1 MPIYTIETDKGTF
14 DIDANREPTLEEA
27 RAAIAQQ
34 QSPQD
39 EETALR
45 QQVIAESQKPLGQR
59 LQERAMLPVNL
70 VQGVLQDIFSL
81 PSQLGTG
88 SVALENEPTLSGK
101 LGLLAQSGLEGAS
114 SMGTGIN
121 QMILGAVEK
130 ARRGELSPIGISP
143 RDIFP
148 QRLTEPEIA
157 RGVQQLQ
164 TQQAVEALKEE
175 GRLAPAVFAEKA
187 SPELAKAGETLSL
200 LAPIPGTQAGRV
212 AAAGALR
219 TTAKA
224 TAKAF
229 TPATS
234 EVAASRLIRTAIKPR
249 KGFGSKIEKS
259 TQESIGEI
267 YQTNPNA
274 DKLGTMP
281 IEGFKMS
288 VDETF
293 GRVGKE
299 IGDDLSQQGIPVTTG
314 DNIAAKINKEADQFE
329 RAGQSAEDIEYLR
342 SRARDHA
349 GKVDTIEAT
358 EYATTIANRK
368 RSPLF
373 KNNAATANAQRADV
387 ENVVNEI
394 IAQEGGKV
402 LNNALE
408 SLKGERGA
416 QLRKTWSNLK
426 TIKDNLDKRV
436 DDLINKA
443 PPEIQPTLV
452 QAALSPEGIIG
463 VTALM
468 SGFPQGLAPLAAA
481 AFRSWGKNSLKKLK
495 DPNRQIERAYESLRR
510 NPPSVMSPTPP
521 ARGTIS
527 MTLEGGSPVDEAI
540 QRSLE
545 VSGLP
550 PATP

>member
-1 MPIYTIETDKGTF
+1 MATDEFGGTIVE
-14 DIDANREPTLEEA
+14 EPQVDEFGGV
-27 RAAIAQQ
+27 RIGAI
-34 QSPQD
+34 PVQD
-39 EETALR
+39 EQEQLR
-45 QQVIAESQKPLGQR
+45 QQVIAESQKPLSQR

-70 VQGVLQDIFSL
+70 VQGLLEDIFSL
-81 PSQLGTG
+81 PANLGAG
-88 SVALENEPTLSGK
+88 SIALENEPTLSGK
-101 LGLLAQSGLEGAS
+101 LGLLAQSGLEGVS

-121 QMILGAVEK
+121 QAILGAVEK

-157 RGVQQLQ
+157 RGVQALQ

-175 GRLAPAVFAEKA
+175 GRLAPSVFAERA
-187 SPELAKAGETLSL
+187 SPELARAGETLSL
-200 LAPIPGTQAGRV
+200 LAPIPGTQAGR
-212 AAAGALR
+212 ALAAGAVR
-219 TTAKA
+219 R

-234 EVAASRLIRTAIKPR
+234 EVAASRLIRTAINPP
-249 KGFGSKIEKS
+249 KGFGSKVEKS